1 MIRKIILTLQL
12 TLPRATTGMLS
23 AVLSSNFN
31 RISIY
36 EMGITAV
43 IITTMLGL
51 YHFLSPFQ
59 VIFGRLADRVPIFG
73 LRRSPYI
80 LAGLTLSALV
90 VAFLPPVALA
100 MSAGHIWAFV
110 LGFCMLILF
119 GVGFCASGVTHL
131 SLIADVVAEK
141 ERGLQVALTWIILIT
156 SMILTLRFL
165 GILMPE
171 YDYDRMREIYAWF
184 VPVIFG
190 VTLLGLL
197 GVEKRL
203 TAQDRE
209 EIARAAV
216 SEDGK
221 QERLLASLVG
231 FVVDA
236 FKKSETRYFFFFIF
250 FAMFGIYLQDNILEV
265 FGAEVMELTVGET
278 GQFQQ
283 VWGAGALIG
292 MLLMGI
298 ATRVFSVSK
307 LFAIKTGLLGIVGSF
322 ILLAHAAT
330 VAELQL
336 VMISLFTFG
345 FFNGVFTVGCLSAML
360 DMTTEKDRGAYMGLW
375 GLALAYAM
383 GLGSLVGGAL
393 VSSTIETGILT
404 ASTGYAGIFLLEAA
418 LVLVGLYFVLKVNP
432 EMFSTLNDEAM
443 TAAMEA
449 DAA

>member
-197 GVEKRL
+197 GVEK
-203 TAQDRE
+203 
-209 EIARAAV
+209 
-216 SEDGK
+216 G
-221 QERLLASLVG
+221 
-231 FVVDA
+231 
-236 FKKSETRYFFFFIF
+236 
-250 FAMFGIYLQDNILEV
+250 
-265 FGAEVMELTVGET
+265 
-278 GQFQQ
+278 
-283 VWGAGALIG
+283 
-292 MLLMGI
+292 
-298 ATRVFSVSK
+298 
-307 LFAIKTGLLGIVGSF
+307 
-322 ILLAHAAT
+322 
-330 VAELQL
+330 
-336 VMISLFTFG
+336 
-345 FFNGVFTVGCLSAML
+345 
-360 DMTTEKDRGAYMGLW
+360 
-375 GLALAYAM
+375 
-383 GLGSLVGGAL
+383 
-393 VSSTIETGILT
+393 
-404 ASTGYAGIFLLEAA
+404 
-418 LVLVGLYFVLKVNP
+418 
-432 EMFSTLNDEAM
+432 
-443 TAAMEA
+443 
-449 DAA
+449 